1 MRLTPRIGTYQEKE
15 TTFTPLSAGYYS
27 IDFLPKTEGTDEG
40 YSFDFKR
47 KKTFILHANKTGHI
61 LNIDPREI
69 FDKDQE
75 EKASRLILYQQRS
88 QEGQVLEKYLRI
100 ARNNKL
106 EYLFEYL
113 EMKEGGED
121 IDETQTI
128 STVL

>member
-1 MRLTPRIGTYQEKE
+1 M
-15 TTFTPLSAGYYS
+15 
-27 IDFLPKTEGTDEG
+27 
-40 YSFDFKR
+40 
-47 KKTFILHANKTGHI
+47 
-61 LNIDPREI
+61 
-69 FDKDQE
+69 
-75 EKASRLILYQQRS
+75 YQQRN